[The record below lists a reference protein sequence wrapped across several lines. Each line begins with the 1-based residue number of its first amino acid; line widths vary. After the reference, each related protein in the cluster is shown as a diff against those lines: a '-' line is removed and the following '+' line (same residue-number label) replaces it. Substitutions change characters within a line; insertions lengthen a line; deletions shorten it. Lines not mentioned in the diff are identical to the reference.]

1 MEHQTG
7 PEGAEPSGQDWI
19 EDGGTG
25 LAWLRSFTEP
35 DEETALD
42 EEAGPDEETALVE
55 ETALDE
61 EAALSEET
69 ALVEETALDDSETRE
84 DLTVLTGAETA
95 LLEDDTSPAGSE
107 SADWTAGEAA
117 AGAEITEAQITEA
130 QTAYAEAAETRVAPR
145 AADAGSPEAATSSG
159 PAASQVPAEPVP
171 ETGEP
176 RVDAALRL
184 LERLPGLPVSDHPEL
199 FEQVH
204 AQLAEVLSDLG
215 SGLPGG
221 PADPPRS

>member
-7 PEGAEPSGQDWI
+7 PDGAESSDQDWI
-19 EDGGTG
+19 EDGGSG

-35 DEETALD
+35 DKESAPD
-42 EEAGPDEETALVE
+42 EDTGPDEESALVVAEDTAVAE
-55 ETALDE
+55 EHAVVQ
-61 EAALSEET
+61 ET
-69 ALVEETALDDSETRE
+69 PPD
-84 DLTVLTGAETA
+84 
-95 LLEDDTSPAGSE
+95 
-107 SADWTAGEAA
+107 
-117 AGAEITEAQITEA
+117 
-130 QTAYAEAAETRVAPR
+130 
-145 AADAGSPEAATSSG
+145 
-159 PAASQVPAEPVP
+159 

-221 PADPPRS
+221 PADTPRS

>member
-7 PEGAEPSGQDWI
+7 PDGAESSDQDWI
-19 EDGGTG
+19 EDGGSG

-35 DEETALD
+35 DEESAPD
-42 EEAGPDEETALVE
+42 EDTGPDEESALVVAEGTALAEDTAVAE
-55 ETALDE
+55 EHAVVH
-61 EAALSEET
+61 ET
-69 ALVEETALDDSETRE
+69 PPD
-84 DLTVLTGAETA
+84 
-95 LLEDDTSPAGSE
+95 
-107 SADWTAGEAA
+107 
-117 AGAEITEAQITEA
+117 
-130 QTAYAEAAETRVAPR
+130 
-145 AADAGSPEAATSSG
+145 
-159 PAASQVPAEPVP
+159 

-221 PADPPRS
+221 PADTPRS